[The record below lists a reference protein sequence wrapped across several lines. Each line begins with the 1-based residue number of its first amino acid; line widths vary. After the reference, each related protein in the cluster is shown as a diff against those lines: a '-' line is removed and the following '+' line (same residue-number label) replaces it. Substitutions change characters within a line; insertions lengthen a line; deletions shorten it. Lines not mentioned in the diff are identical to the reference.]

1 MCNLCNVPIQHFT
14 YLCKQFWYLNS
25 HSIFM
30 ILKMKKYFLG
40 ALMIAVTFACN
51 SEKET
56 AQQIID
62 KAIENAGGERYKNAE
77 ISFDFRKG
85 SYRSNRVGGKFELVR
100 ILADSTG
107 TQYRDV
113 VNNDGFTRYYK
124 DTIVKLSDS
133 MKTVYANSVNSV
145 HYFVQLPF
153 GLNDEAVNKELIG
166 KDTIQNK
173 EYYEIKVTFDTEGG
187 GADHEDIYMYW
198 INTQNYNVDYL
209 AYSFEVNEGGLR
221 FRKAYNPRTIEGIR
235 FVDYENY
242 KADDLNTPLHQ
253 LDDLYEARQ
262 LELLSKIENRNIEVH
277 ILE

>member
-1 MCNLCNVPIQHFT
+1 MKN
-14 YLCKQFWYLNS
+14 Y
-25 HSIFM
+25 
-30 ILKMKKYFLG
+30 ILGILI
-40 ALMIAVTFACN
+40 IAVISSCN
-51 SEKET
+51 SKQEN

-62 KAIENAGGERYKNAE
+62 KAIENAGGERYDNAE

-85 SYRSNRVGGKFELVR
+85 TYKSNRVGGKFEFERV
-100 ILADSTG
+100 LADSTG

-124 DTIVKLSDS
+124 NTAVQVSDS

-145 HYFVQLPF
+145 HYFMQLPF
-153 GLNDEAVNKELIG
+153 GLNDAAVNKELIG
-166 KDTIQNK
+166 KDTIHDK

-187 GADHEDIYMYW
+187 GEDHEDVYMYW

-209 AYSFEVNEGGLR
+209 AYSFEINEGGIR

-242 KADDLNTPLHQ
+242 KTDDLDIPLQ
-253 LDDLYEARQ
+253 KLDDLYEARQ
-262 LELLSKIENRNIEVH
+262 LELLSKIENKNIEVN
-277 ILE
+277 LPK

>member
-1 MCNLCNVPIQHFT
+1 
-14 YLCKQFWYLNS
+14 
-25 HSIFM
+25 
-30 ILKMKKYFLG
+30 MKNYFLG
-40 ALMIAVTFACN
+40 ILIIAVTFACN
-51 SEKET
+51 SKQEN

-85 SYRSNRVGGKFELVR
+85 SYRSNRVGGKFELER

-107 TQYRDV
+107 AQYRDV

-124 DTIVKLSDS
+124 DTVMQLSDS
-133 MKTVYANSVNSV
+133 MKNVYSNSINSV

-173 EYYEIKVTFDTEGG
+173 EYYEVKVTFDTEGG
-187 GADHEDIYMYW
+187 GTDHEDVYLYW
-198 INTQNYNVDYL
+198 IDTQNYNVDYL
-209 AYSFEVNEGGLR
+209 AYSFEVEGGGLR

-242 KADDLNTPLHQ
+242 KTDNLNTPLDQ
-253 LDDLYEARQ
+253 LDDLYQDRQ
-262 LELLSKIENRNIEVH
+262 LELLSKIENKNIEVK
-277 ILE
+277 IAD

>member
-1 MCNLCNVPIQHFT
+1 LQTLLVSQQ
-14 YLCKQFWYLNS
+14 L
-25 HSIFM
+25 SILIFLM
-30 ILKMKKYFLG
+30 MKKYFIA
-40 ALMIAVTFACN
+40 ALIIAVSLACN
-51 SEKET
+51 SKKET

-62 KAIENAGGERYKNAE
+62 KAIEKAGGDRYNKTE

-85 SYRSNRVGGKFELVR
+85 SYRSKRDGGKFELERV
-100 ILADSTG
+100 LADSTG
-107 TQYRDV
+107 TQYRDL

-124 DTIVKLSDS
+124 DTVVQLTDS

-153 GLNDEAVNKELIG
+153 GLNDKAVNKELIG
-166 KDTIQNK
+166 KDTIYDK
-173 EYYEIKVTFDTEGG
+173 EYYEIKVTFDAEGG
-187 GADHEDIYMYW
+187 GEDHEDIYMYW
-198 INTQNYNVDYL
+198 VNSQTYHIDYL
-209 AYSFEVNEGGLR
+209 AYSFEVNDGGLR

-242 KADDLNTPLHQ
+242 KTDDLSTPLSK

-262 LELLSKIENRNIEVH
+262 LELLSKIENKNIEVN

>member
-1 MCNLCNVPIQHFT
+1 MKN
-14 YLCKQFWYLNS
+14 Y
-25 HSIFM
+25 
-30 ILKMKKYFLG
+30 ILGILI
-40 ALMIAVTFACN
+40 IAVISSCN
-51 SEKET
+51 SKQEN

-62 KAIENAGGERYKNAE
+62 KAIENAGGERYNNAE

-85 SYRSNRVGGKFELVR
+85 TYKSKRVGGEFEYERV
-100 ILADSTG
+100 LADSTG

-124 DTIVKLSDS
+124 NTVVQVSDS

-145 HYFVQLPF
+145 HYFIQLPF
-153 GLNDEAVNKELIG
+153 GLNDDAVNKELIG
-166 KDTIQNK
+166 KDTIHDK

-187 GADHEDIYMYW
+187 GEDHEDVYMYW

-209 AYSFEVNEGGLR
+209 AYSFEINEGGIR

-242 KADDLNTPLHQ
+242 KTDDLDIPLQ
-253 LDDLYEARQ
+253 KLDDLYEARQ
-262 LELLSKIENRNIEVH
+262 LELLSKIENKNIEVN
-277 ILE
+277 LPK